1 MSYSTLGSFVGIGKE
16 TTYGTPV
23 AASAFLELMEG
34 GDSMKLKAG
43 VIAKPTLRSASAM
56 RNVKAKKS
64 VDGGIKV
71 PVSFAGLE
79 MLFKYGLGSCA
90 TGALT
95 GSNKQHVFTL
105 LNSLPNTGLTV
116 RMNRGE
122 SSVLSAEFI
131 YQGCKVNK
139 LGFSLQPEGQLECSA
154 DFIGQDETLGAT
166 SVPTY
171 TASPYITWDLL
182 TVKTIGGSDVPF
194 QSFELNIEN
203 NLDSDTHKLGSL
215 LRQEMG
221 RSAARKISGNFEFE
235 FQSLTHYNYFR
246 NNTQNAIVLTFDG
259 GVITGADH
267 WILTFSLP
275 KVNWLGETPSAD
287 KVGPF
292 KQKLNFETEAATEND
307 DLVITLQNQTA
318 SVP

>member
-122 SSVLSAEFI
+122 SSVLS
-131 YQGCKVNK
+131 
-139 LGFSLQPEGQLECSA
+139 
-154 DFIGQDETLGAT
+154 
-166 SVPTY
+166 
-171 TASPYITWDLL
+171 
-182 TVKTIGGSDVPF
+182 
-194 QSFELNIEN
+194 
-203 NLDSDTHKLGSL
+203 
-215 LRQEMG
+215 R
-221 RSAARKISGNFEFE
+221 
-235 FQSLTHYNYFR
+235 
-246 NNTQNAIVLTFDG
+246 
-259 GVITGADH
+259 
-267 WILTFSLP
+267 
-275 KVNWLGETPSAD
+275 
-287 KVGPF
+287 
-292 KQKLNFETEAATEND
+292 
-307 DLVITLQNQTA
+307 
-318 SVP
+318 